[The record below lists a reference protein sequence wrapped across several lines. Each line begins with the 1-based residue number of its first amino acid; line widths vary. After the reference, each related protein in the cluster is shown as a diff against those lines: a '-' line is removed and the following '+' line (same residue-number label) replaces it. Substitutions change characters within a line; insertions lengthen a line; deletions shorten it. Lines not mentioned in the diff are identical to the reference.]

1 MPNAQGRLYP
11 HERFLIMRNRQ
22 AAIAKR
28 KAILQRRAVIQQ
40 RIDERRQ
47 HAIERRLENIRG
59 KIAWINVKNRFLQ
72 NRNKTIRELAHKEW
86 FYKTDKPKPLTSS
99 YSIGSFKELGKAK
112 KNMYDDY
119 AWARS
124 LEQEALQ
131 YQYKKSVPQ
140 QLRYRVLKARA
151 EWFRR
156 RAQAQKNAI
165 MEDFNYNKRYY
176 NYKRPVY

>member
-1 MPNAQGRLYP
+1 MPLTPEQRKII
-11 HERFLIMRNRQ
+11 ERNRRI
-22 AAIAKR
+22 AIAKR
-28 KAILQRRAVIQQ
+28 KVLLQ

-47 HAIERRLENIRG
+47 HAIERRLEHIKG
-59 KIAWINVKNRFLQ
+59 KLAWINVKNRFLQ

-86 FYKTDKPKPLTSS
+86 FYKTNNPKPLTSS

-112 KNMYDDY
+112 KNMYEDY
-119 AWARS
+119 EWARS

-131 YQYKKSVPQ
+131 YQYKKSVPL
-140 QLRYRVLKARA
+140 QLRYRVLKAQA

-165 MEDFNYNKRYY
+165 MEDFRYNKRYY
-176 NYKRPVY
+176 NYKPPVY

>member
-1 MPNAQGRLYP
+1 MPLTPEQRQII
-11 HERFLIMRNRQ
+11 ERNRRI
-22 AAIAKR
+22 AIAKR
-28 KAILQRRAVIQQ
+28 KVLLQ

-47 HAIERRLENIRG
+47 HAIERRLENIKGRL
-59 KIAWINVKNRFLQ
+59 AWINVKNRFLQ

-112 KNMYDDY
+112 QNMYEDY

-131 YQYKKSVPQ
+131 YQYKKSVPL
-140 QLRYRVLKARA
+140 QLRYRVLKAQA

-156 RAQAQKNAI
+156 RAQAQKAAI
-165 MEDFNYNKRYY
+165 MEDFKYNKRYY
-176 NYKRPVY
+176 NYKAPVY

>member
-1 MPNAQGRLYP
+1 MPLTPEQRQII
-11 HERFLIMRNRQ
+11 ERNRKI
-22 AAIAKR
+22 AIAKR
-28 KAILQRRAVIQQ
+28 KVLLQ

-47 HAIERRLENIRG
+47 HAIERRLENIKG
-59 KIAWINVKNRFLQ
+59 KLAWINVKNRFLQ

-119 AWARS
+119 KWARS

-131 YQYKKSVPQ
+131 YQYKKSVPL
-140 QLRYRVLKARA
+140 QLQYRVLKAQA

-156 RAQAQKNAI
+156 RAQAQKAAI
-165 MEDFNYNKRYY
+165 MEDFKYNKRYY
-176 NYKRPVY
+176 NYKAPVY